1 MEVDVAVLGGGPGGY
16 TAAIRAAQLGA
27 KVACIEKE
35 PELGGT
41 CLRVG
46 CIPTKAWVQTAHFLH
61 QANDKFAKLGVSVD
75 NPQLDFARRQRVEGR
90 RRQADD
96 RRRRRPAEGERR
108 RVGQGLRQVQG
119 REHDLGRRRGG
130 HHVQDG
136 DRRHRLVPAA
146 PADPGPRVRPL
157 RRLDRAARADRGAEA
172 ARDPRRR
179 HHRLRVRVDLQPLRL
194 RGDDRRDARHA
205 DPAGGRRRGEGAREA
220 VREARHHAAAR
231 QAVHEASSSRATR

>member
-46 CIPTKAWVQTAHFLH
+46 LH
-61 QANDKFAKLGVSVD
+61 PDEGVGADRALPPPGARLVRE
-75 NPQLDFARRQRVEGR
+75 ARREGRRAGARLRRRERVEGA

-96 RRRRRPAEGERR
+96 RRRRVALQGERR
-108 RVGQGLRQVQG
+108 RVGQGRRHVQG
-119 REHDLGRRRGG
+119 REHDRGRGRRGRD
-130 HHVQDG
+130 VQVG
-136 DRRHRLVPAA
+136 DRRHRLVPAP

-157 RRLDRAARADRGAEA
+157 RRLDRPARADRGAA
-172 ARDPRRR
+172 PARRPRRR
-179 HHRLRVRVDLQPLRL
+179 DHRLRVRVDLPHLRQ

-205 DPAGGRRRGEGAREA
+205 DPAGGRGRGEGAREA
-220 VREARHHAAAR
+220 VREAAASRSSSASSAR
-231 QAVHEASSSRATR
+231 RSSSRATR